1 MTTQIKKKNGKVE
14 LQRFLFSVI
23 VFVMHAHIFAPPGF
37 KDTIFRRGMLGVEF
51 FFFVSGYF
59 MMRSVARKGEADG
72 NVGPDTIRFLIGKI
86 KALFPT
92 FGVAWVIAFV
102 VMAITKNAHGIK
114 AIVKLLVHC
123 VWELLFLTQA
133 GFGTTRA
140 NGVDWYISA
149 MLLGML
155 ILYPLARKYQK
166 TFSHVIAP
174 AIGLFIL
181 GYMAWKTQTPTGVR
195 DSMVI
200 ATKGMFR
207 AIAELGLGAAL
218 YPMVNWLQG
227 IHFTKFGKWMMSLFE
242 LIIWGGTFGY
252 MIFVNKKTFDMVEV
266 LLIWILI
273 LLALAHQGAL
283 ADFFDNKLF
292 VFLGKF
298 SLSIYLS
305 HIFWVRYIEARYFG
319 ADYFVLLK
327 MYLPKVIVT
336 SIVVYIVSELLRK
349 YAAGVPGKIK
359 ALLIQTK

>member
-1 MTTQIKKKNGKVE
+1 MTAQVKKKNGKVE

-23 VFVMHAHIFAPPGF
+23 VFVMHAHIFAPKGF
-37 KDTIFRRGMLGVEF
+37 TDTVFRRGMLGVEF

-59 MMRSVARKGEADG
+59 MMRSADRKGAADDG
-72 NVGPDTIRFLIGKI
+72 IGPDTIQFLIGKV

-102 VMAITKNAHGIK
+102 VMAVTKHAYSIK
-114 AIVKLLVHC
+114 AIVKLLINC

-133 GFGTTRA
+133 GFGGTRA

-166 TFSHVIAP
+166 SFSYIIAP
-174 AIGLFIL
+174 AIGIFIL
-181 GYMAWKTQTPTGVR
+181 GYMAWTTQTPSGVR
-195 DSMVI
+195 DSMGI
-200 ATKGMFR
+200 AMKGMFR
-207 AIAELGLGAAL
+207 AVAELGLGAAM
-218 YPMVNWLQG
+218 YPMVNWLRG
-227 IHFTKFGKWMMSLFE
+227 IHFTRFGKWMMSLLE

-266 LLIWILI
+266 LCIWLLI

-283 ADFFDNKLF
+283 ADLFDNKLF
-292 VFLGKF
+292 VFLGKY

-327 MYLPKVIVT
+327 MYLPKVIIT

-359 ALLIQTK
+359 GLLIQNK